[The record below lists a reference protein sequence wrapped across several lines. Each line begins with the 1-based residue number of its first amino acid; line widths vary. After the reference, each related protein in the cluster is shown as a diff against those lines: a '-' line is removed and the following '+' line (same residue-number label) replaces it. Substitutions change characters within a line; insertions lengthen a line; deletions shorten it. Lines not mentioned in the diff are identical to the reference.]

1 MNRTSLRR
9 SIAVL
14 ILALGIAACTSTVPL
29 VDAGTLPPVESAYRL
44 GANDKLRIS
53 VFGEDRLTGDYAIA
67 GDGMLAF
74 PLIGEI
80 KADGLTNEELGAA
93 LTTAL
98 ANGFINT
105 PRVAVQVTSFRPF
118 FIFGEVERPGRY
130 PTAEGTTISRAIST
144 AGGYTYRANRIEVF
158 IQPPGKT
165 GEVRLLVKP
174 DFPIR
179 PGDVIR
185 VGERYF

>member
-98 ANGFINT
+98 A
-105 PRVAVQVTSFRPF
+105 SFRPF

-144 AGGYTYRANRIEVF
+144 AGGYTYRANRVEVF

>member
-1 MNRTSLRR
+1 MNETSWRR
-9 SIAVL
+9 RFAAV
-14 ILALGIAACTSTVPL
+14 IMVLGLAACTPKVPL
-29 VDAGTLPPVESAYRL
+29 VDAGALPPVEAAYRL
-44 GANDKLRIS
+44 GVNDKVRIS

-67 GDGMLAF
+67 GDGTLAF
-74 PLIGEI
+74 PLIGSV
-80 KADGLTNEELGAA
+80 KADGLTSDELGAA
-93 LTTAL
+93 LSAAL
-98 ANGFINT
+98 ANGFLNS
-105 PRVAVQVTSFRPF
+105 PRIAVQVTSFRPF

-144 AGGYTYRANRIEVF
+144 AGGYTYRANRVEVF
-158 IQPPGKT
+158 VQPPGKT
-165 GEVRLLVKP
+165 GEVRILVRP